1 MSGWER
7 RARLGSS
14 KSDAA
19 EAEGVGD
26 DGDRADAH
34 GGAGEH
40 RVQQPAGE
48 RIENA
53 GGEGEAEEV
62 VGEGPEEVLLDVAE
76 GGAGEVHGADEGR
89 GATGGEEEIER
100 AAAEDA
106 VLMARVRTGDE
117 TAMGVLIG
125 RWELPVKRVI
135 ARIVF
140 NAGEAEELAQETM
153 VRVWQ
158 KREQFRAGAAVR
170 PWIFTIAVN
179 VARNRLRWWRRRPTI
194 ALEEWSETED
204 GEREG
209 RREGE
214 TRRTGDGGG
223 LERAERAA
231 AVQAAVAALPGEL
244 REALVL
250 FEYEGLRQAE
260 IAAMLGCSVKAVE
273 SRVARAKE
281 KLRAALMPWA

>member
-1 MSGWER
+1 MKATG
-7 RARLGSS
+7 
-14 KSDAA
+14 
-19 EAEGVGD
+19 
-26 DGDRADAH
+26 
-34 GGAGEH
+34 
-40 RVQQPAGE
+40 
-48 RIENA
+48 
-53 GGEGEAEEV
+53 
-62 VGEGPEEVLLDVAE
+62 
-76 GGAGEVHGADEGR
+76 EGR
-89 GATGGEEEIER
+89 GATGGDEEIER

-117 TAMGVLIG
+117 AAMGVLIG

-140 NAGEAEELAQETM
+140 NVGEAEELAQETM

-170 PWIFTIAVN
+170 PWIFAIAVN

-281 KLRAALMPWA
+281 KLRAALMRWA

>member
-1 MSGWER
+1 MKAPG
-7 RARLGSS
+7 
-14 KSDAA
+14 
-19 EAEGVGD
+19 EGQGT
-26 DGDRADAH
+26 
-34 GGAGEH
+34 
-40 RVQQPAGE
+40 
-48 RIENA
+48 A
-53 GGEGEAEEV
+53 GGDQRA
-62 VGEGPEEVLLDVAE
+62 
-76 GGAGEVHGADEGR
+76 
-89 GATGGEEEIER
+89 ER
-100 AAAEDA
+100 AAADDA
-106 VLMARVRTGDE
+106 ALMARVRTGDE
-117 TAMGVLIG
+117 AAMGVLMG

-140 NAGEAEELAQETM
+140 NVGEAEDLAQETM

-170 PWIFTIAVN
+170 PWIFAIAVN

-194 ALEEWSETED
+194 AIEEWSETED

>member
-1 MSGWER
+1 MMKAPG
-7 RARLGSS
+7 
-14 KSDAA
+14 
-19 EAEGVGD
+19 EGQGT
-26 DGDRADAH
+26 
-34 GGAGEH
+34 
-40 RVQQPAGE
+40 
-48 RIENA
+48 A
-53 GGEGEAEEV
+53 GG
-62 VGEGPEEVLLDVAE
+62 DQ
-76 GGAGEVHGADEGR
+76 R
-89 GATGGEEEIER
+89 SER

-117 TAMGVLIG
+117 AAMGVLIG

-158 KREQFRAGAAVR
+158 KREQFREGAAVR
-170 PWIFTIAVN
+170 PWIFAIAVN

-194 ALEEWSETED
+194 ALEEWSETESAGRGVR
-204 GEREG
+204 GEGIEG
-209 RREGE
+209 A
-214 TRRTGDGGG
+214 GG

-281 KLRAALMPWA
+281 KLRAALARWV

>member
-1 MSGWER
+1 MMK
-7 RARLGSS
+7 A
-14 KSDAA
+14 
-19 EAEGVGD
+19 
-26 DGDRADAH
+26 
-34 GGAGEH
+34 
-40 RVQQPAGE
+40 P
-48 RIENA
+48 
-53 GGEGEAEEV
+53 GEGQ
-62 VGEGPEEVLLDVAE
+62 
-76 GGAGEVHGADEGR
+76 
-89 GATGGEEEIER
+89 GATGGDERAER
-100 AAAEDA
+100 AAADDA
-106 VLMARVRTGDE
+106 ALMARVRTGDE
-117 TAMGVLIG
+117 AAMGVLMG

-140 NAGEAEELAQETM
+140 NVGEAEDLAQETM

-170 PWIFTIAVN
+170 PWIFAIAVN

>member
-1 MSGWER
+1 MK
-7 RARLGSS
+7 A
-14 KSDAA
+14 
-19 EAEGVGD
+19 
-26 DGDRADAH
+26 
-34 GGAGEH
+34 
-40 RVQQPAGE
+40 P
-48 RIENA
+48 
-53 GGEGEAEEV
+53 GEGQ
-62 VGEGPEEVLLDVAE
+62 
-76 GGAGEVHGADEGR
+76 
-89 GATGGEEEIER
+89 GATGGDERAER
-100 AAAEDA
+100 AAADDA
-106 VLMARVRTGDE
+106 ALMARVRTGDE
-117 TAMGVLIG
+117 AAMGVLMG

-140 NAGEAEELAQETM
+140 NVGEAEDLAQETM

-170 PWIFTIAVN
+170 PWIFAIAVN

>member
-1 MSGWER
+1 MMKATG
-7 RARLGSS
+7 
-14 KSDAA
+14 
-19 EAEGVGD
+19 
-26 DGDRADAH
+26 
-34 GGAGEH
+34 
-40 RVQQPAGE
+40 
-48 RIENA
+48 
-53 GGEGEAEEV
+53 
-62 VGEGPEEVLLDVAE
+62 
-76 GGAGEVHGADEGR
+76 EGR
-89 GATGGEEEIER
+89 GATGGDEEVER

-117 TAMGVLIG
+117 AAMGVLIG

-170 PWIFTIAVN
+170 PWIFAIAVN

-194 ALEEWSETED
+194 ALEEWSETEE

-281 KLRAALMPWA
+281 KLRAALMRWA